1 MSKSDSSNQSGETM
15 QPTPAQSTALMLAGN
30 PVAMWIYDVSTLRLL
45 EVSDGAVEQYGYT
58 RDELLNMTTS
68 DLLPVAELSGSVAPP
83 RDYLDRKPL
92 TTHIRKDGTP
102 LLIRLCS
109 NDLTYNGKAARL
121 VVACDVT
128 ERITLHHELTQR
140 ALSDAATGLP
150 SMRLLEERAAEA
162 FEHADRSKRRVA
174 VVRLDLDQ
182 FEEVNLRFGRGAGDA
197 CLRQVAS
204 WLTRRVR
211 GMDTVARNVG
221 KEFTVILAELDD
233 DYDLYRVAT
242 ALMKIFAE
250 PISVEGL
257 SVQLSASLGIA
268 VYPDD
273 GRSFEHLNRAAE
285 VALQRAKQ
293 AGGRRISMFSLEGTE
308 RTELDVYM
316 RETLR
321 QKNFQLHY
329 QPQYAPDGTIRALE
343 ALLRLP
349 GKDSGFVPPDRFI
362 PIAEATGMI
371 EPLGL
376 WVIEEAS
383 RQMHAWQ
390 EQYGQTSRIA
400 VNVSPLQLH
409 SANFAADAIAIM
421 KASAID
427 PDWLEFEITER
438 AVLNFED
445 VVEPMRHLAA
455 VGITF
460 AVDDFGTG
468 YSSLQHLH
476 RLPISVLK
484 IDRSFIQRID
494 EPRGTEA
501 IVQAIVSMAHSLGMS
516 VVAEGI
522 ETESQRS
529 LAVQMGCDAIQGF
542 LHSTP
547 VLAEEVPA
555 LMGWV

>member
-1 MSKSDSSNQSGETM
+1 MPTQS
-15 QPTPAQSTALMLAGN
+15 PALILAGN
-30 PVAMWIYDVSTLRLL
+30 PVAMWVYDLATLRLL

-58 RDELLNMTTS
+58 REELLSLTTN

-150 SMRLLEERAAEA
+150 SMRLLEERAVEA

-257 SVQLSASLGIA
+257 PVQLSASLGIA

-273 GRSFEHLNRAAE
+273 GRSFEHLNHSAE
-285 VALQRAKQ
+285 VALHRAKQ

-329 QPQYAPDGTIRALE
+329 QPQYAPDGTIRAFE

-383 RQMHAWQ
+383 RQMNAWQ
-390 EQYGQTSRIA
+390 KQFGKTSRIA
-400 VNVSPLQLH
+400 VNVSPLQLN
-409 SANFAADAIAIM
+409 SANFATDAIAIM
-421 KASAID
+421 KASEID
-427 PDWLEFEITER
+427 PDWIEFEITER

-445 VVEPMRHLAA
+445 VVEPMRDLAA

-522 ETESQRS
+522 ETESQREM
-529 LAVQMGCDAIQGF
+529 AVQMGCDAIQGF